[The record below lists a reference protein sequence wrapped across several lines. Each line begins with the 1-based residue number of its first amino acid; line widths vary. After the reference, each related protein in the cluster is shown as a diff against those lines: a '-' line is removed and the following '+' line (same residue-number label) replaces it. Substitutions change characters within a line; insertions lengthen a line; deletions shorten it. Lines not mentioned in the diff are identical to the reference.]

1 MAIISCGIFNIKYL
15 YFISIYALT
24 MVFLWLTLYY
34 LYGIKDIHA
43 KYEYYNNV
51 LLTILV
57 SNFGQIFCFIPEV
70 IIDKCI
76 LKKKQFKLTN
86 PLCIFKKQKSKLA
99 IEYIFNDLSDKITK
113 KDILYIFLASILLIL
128 ADYIKVFVQVKD
140 LDFGDQLILNEQY
153 NAAELLLIVL
163 FAYLIYKMKFY
174 KHQLYSVILLILLG
188 IFRYLLKIYY
198 YYGLFKAQSLFI
210 DLFIQFLAAVFES
223 IVIIFSKGLM
233 EYKFFSPY
241 KVCYIFGIINT
252 IITLI
257 LLIIFTFIKSEKNIF
272 FALEYK
278 GDYYLDNLYS
288 ILDLGY
294 KLIGLFFA
302 SIFYGVLK
310 LLLNFTIN
318 RFTVCH
324 TFLLL
329 QNREVTCN
337 LFNELANQKGMIF
350 IGLIMGTHLLDFFI
364 ILVFLEIIE
373 LKFCGLDKNIK
384 RNIKD
389 RGELEAT
396 KSFEDLRKNS
406 ENLVERNAS
415 TDTSFY
421 NEE

>member
-1 MAIISCGIFNIKYL
+1 M
-15 YFISIYALT
+15 
-24 MVFLWLTLYY
+24 
-34 LYGIKDIHA
+34 
-43 KYEYYNNV
+43 
-51 LLTILV
+51 
-57 SNFGQIFCFIPEV
+57 
-70 IIDKCI
+70 
-76 LKKKQFKLTN
+76 
-86 PLCIFKKQKSKLA
+86 
-99 IEYIFNDLSDKITK
+99 
-113 KDILYIFLASILLIL
+113 
-128 ADYIKVFVQVKD
+128 
-140 LDFGDQLILNEQY
+140 
-153 NAAELLLIVL
+153 
-163 FAYLIYKMKFY
+163 
-174 KHQLYSVILLILLG
+174 
-188 IFRYLLKIYY
+188 
-198 YYGLFKAQSLFI
+198 
-210 DLFIQFLAAVFES
+210 
-223 IVIIFSKGLM
+223 
-233 EYKFFSPY
+233 
-241 KVCYIFGIINT
+241 
-252 IITLI
+252 
-257 LLIIFTFIKSEKNIF
+257 
-272 FALEYK
+272 
-278 GDYYLDNLYS
+278 
-288 ILDLGY
+288 DLGY

-329 QNREVTCN
+329 QNREATCN